1 MLAAGFTEVQ
11 ATDEMG
17 LRRATAAL
25 VLAAAWAFAPTP
37 KAPTTTQ
44 LYFFDKLAES
54 ITAATDVLSGKSR
67 MTEANTKSA
76 LRDVRRSLLDADVAK
91 VVVDGFVENVQAS
104 ALDGEVAEGV
114 DPGQQFVKI
123 VYDELKRVMGGD
135 DDELLFSD
143 DPEAA
148 AKARAGLAYRDDG
161 APTVVLLCGL
171 QGAGKT
177 TAAAKLALRLKEEE
191 GKTPMLVAADVY
203 RPAAVEQ
210 LQILGE
216 QVGVPVYAEPFEAG
230 AGDAVAIATAGVRAA
245 KERGADVVIVDTAG
259 RQVIEESLMAELR
272 SVRAATKPDET
283 LLVLD
288 AMTGQDAASLA
299 KRFDDAC
306 PLTGSVL
313 TKLDGDARGGA
324 ALSVRAVSGKPIK
337 FVGVGE
343 KVGDLE
349 PFFPARMASRILGM
363 GDVVSLVEK
372 ASKQQSAAEA
382 KAVMER
388 TKQAKFNFD
397 DYLDQAR
404 MVSNMGSFGA
414 VAKMMPGMGG
424 IDNDQIAAAEAK
436 IKIQAS
442 LINSMTPKE
451 RGEPDLIIRDKS
463 ALARQKRIAA
473 GSGRSVDQAKQF
485 LSEFQ
490 QMRTMMAKMA
500 GQAPPDGADA
510 AAAPDPDALLNR
522 AARRAKKKKGGKRKL
537 KTAGF
542 G

>member
-1 MLAAGFTEVQ
+1 
-11 ATDEMG
+11 
-17 LRRATAAL
+17 
-25 VLAAAWAFAPTP
+25 
-37 KAPTTTQ
+37 
-44 LYFFDKLAES
+44 
-54 ITAATDVLSGKSR
+54 
-67 MTEANTKSA
+67 
-76 LRDVRRSLLDADVAK
+76 
-91 VVVDGFVENVQAS
+91 
-104 ALDGEVAEGV
+104 
-114 DPGQQFVKI
+114 
-123 VYDELKRVMGGD
+123 MGGD

-216 QVGVPVYAEPFEAG
+216 QVGVPVYAEAFEAG

-272 SVRAATKPDET
+272 SVRAARSPTT

-288 AMTGQDAASLA
+288 AMTGQGGLA
-299 KRFDDAC
+299 RQALRRRL

-382 KAVMER
+382 KA
-388 TKQAKFNFD
+388 
-397 DYLDQAR
+397 AR

-442 LINSMTPKE
+442 LINSMTPE

-473 GSGRSVDQAKQF
+473 GSGRSVDQAQQF

>member
-1 MLAAGFTEVQ
+1 
-11 ATDEMG
+11 
-17 LRRATAAL
+17 
-25 VLAAAWAFAPTP
+25 
-37 KAPTTTQ
+37 
-44 LYFFDKLAES
+44 
-54 ITAATDVLSGKSR
+54 
-67 MTEANTKSA
+67 
-76 LRDVRRSLLDADVAK
+76 
-91 VVVDGFVENVQAS
+91 
-104 ALDGEVAEGV
+104 
-114 DPGQQFVKI
+114 
-123 VYDELKRVMGGD
+123 MGGD

-216 QVGVPVYAEPFEAG
+216 QVGVPVYAEAFEAG

>member
-1 MLAAGFTEVQ
+1 MA
-11 ATDEMG
+11 
-17 LRRATAAL
+17 RRAATAAL
-25 VLAAAWAFAPTP
+25 VLAAAWAFAPPQT
-37 KAPTTTQ
+37 KRATTQ

-177 TAAAKLALRLKEEE
+177 GGGGSLRSRRRRARPHARRRGRLPPRGRGAAADPRRAGRRARLRWRRS
-191 GKTPMLVAADVY
+191 
-203 RPAAVEQ
+203 RPA
-210 LQILGE
+210 L
-216 QVGVPVYAEPFEAG
+216 
-230 AGDAVAIATAGVRAA
+230 ATPPPSRRAGVRAA

-306 PLTGSVL
+306 PS
-313 TKLDGDARGGA
+313 RG
-324 ALSVRAVSGKPIK
+324 R
-337 FVGVGE
+337 
-343 KVGDLE
+343 
-349 PFFPARMASRILGM
+349 
-363 GDVVSLVEK
+363 
-372 ASKQQSAAEA
+372 
-382 KAVMER
+382 
-388 TKQAKFNFD
+388 
-397 DYLDQAR
+397 Y
-404 MVSNMGSFGA
+404 
-414 VAKMMPGMGG
+414 
-424 IDNDQIAAAEAK
+424 
-436 IKIQAS
+436 
-442 LINSMTPKE
+442 
-451 RGEPDLIIRDKS
+451 
-463 ALARQKRIAA
+463 
-473 GSGRSVDQAKQF
+473 
-485 LSEFQ
+485 
-490 QMRTMMAKMA
+490 
-500 GQAPPDGADA
+500 
-510 AAAPDPDALLNR
+510 
-522 AARRAKKKKGGKRKL
+522 
-537 KTAGF
+537 
-542 G
+542 

>member
-1 MLAAGFTEVQ
+1 MA
-11 ATDEMG
+11 
-17 LRRATAAL
+17 RRAATAAL
-25 VLAAAWAFAPTP
+25 VLAAAWAFAPPQT
-37 KAPTTTQ
+37 KRATTQ

-161 APTVVLLCGL
+161 APT
-171 QGAGKT
+171 
-177 TAAAKLALRLKEEE
+177 
-191 GKTPMLVAADVY
+191 
-203 RPAAVEQ
+203 

-216 QVGVPVYAEPFEAG
+216 QVGVPVYAEAFEAG

-473 GSGRSVDQAKQF
+473 GSGRC
-485 LSEFQ
+485 
-490 QMRTMMAKMA
+490 
-500 GQAPPDGADA
+500 
-510 AAAPDPDALLNR
+510 
-522 AARRAKKKKGGKRKL
+522 AR
-537 KTAGF
+537 
-542 G
+542 

>member
-1 MLAAGFTEVQ
+1 
-11 ATDEMG
+11 
-17 LRRATAAL
+17 
-25 VLAAAWAFAPTP
+25 
-37 KAPTTTQ
+37 
-44 LYFFDKLAES
+44 
-54 ITAATDVLSGKSR
+54 
-67 MTEANTKSA
+67 
-76 LRDVRRSLLDADVAK
+76 
-91 VVVDGFVENVQAS
+91 
-104 ALDGEVAEGV
+104 
-114 DPGQQFVKI
+114 
-123 VYDELKRVMGGD
+123 
-135 DDELLFSD
+135 
-143 DPEAA
+143 
-148 AKARAGLAYRDDG
+148 
-161 APTVVLLCGL
+161 
-171 QGAGKT
+171 
-177 TAAAKLALRLKEEE
+177 
-191 GKTPMLVAADVY
+191 
-203 RPAAVEQ
+203 
-210 LQILGE
+210 
-216 QVGVPVYAEPFEAG
+216 
-230 AGDAVAIATAGVRAA
+230 
-245 KERGADVVIVDTAG
+245 
-259 RQVIEESLMAELR
+259 
-272 SVRAATKPDET
+272 
-283 LLVLD
+283 
-288 AMTGQDAASLA
+288 
-299 KRFDDAC
+299 
-306 PLTGSVL
+306 
-313 TKLDGDARGGA
+313 
-324 ALSVRAVSGKPIK
+324 
-337 FVGVGE
+337 
-343 KVGDLE
+343 
-349 PFFPARMASRILGM
+349 MASRILGM

-397 DYLDQAR
+397 DYLEQAR

-451 RGEPDLIIRDKS
+451 RGEPDLVIRDKS

>member
-1 MLAAGFTEVQ
+1 M
-11 ATDEMG
+11 
-17 LRRATAAL
+17 
-25 VLAAAWAFAPTP
+25 
-37 KAPTTTQ
+37 
-44 LYFFDKLAES
+44 
-54 ITAATDVLSGKSR
+54 
-67 MTEANTKSA
+67 
-76 LRDVRRSLLDADVAK
+76 
-91 VVVDGFVENVQAS
+91 
-104 ALDGEVAEGV
+104 
-114 DPGQQFVKI
+114 
-123 VYDELKRVMGGD
+123 
-135 DDELLFSD
+135 
-143 DPEAA
+143 
-148 AKARAGLAYRDDG
+148 
-161 APTVVLLCGL
+161 
-171 QGAGKT
+171 
-177 TAAAKLALRLKEEE
+177 
-191 GKTPMLVAADVY
+191 
-203 RPAAVEQ
+203 
-210 LQILGE
+210 
-216 QVGVPVYAEPFEAG
+216 
-230 AGDAVAIATAGVRAA
+230 
-245 KERGADVVIVDTAG
+245 
-259 RQVIEESLMAELR
+259 
-272 SVRAATKPDET
+272 
-283 LLVLD
+283 
-288 AMTGQDAASLA
+288 
-299 KRFDDAC
+299 
-306 PLTGSVL
+306 L

-490 QMRTMMAKMA
+490 QMRTMMQKMA
-500 GQAPPDGADA
+500 AGQNPN
-510 AAAPDPDALLNR
+510 AAPDPMDAGPALNR
-522 AARRAKKKKGGKRKL
+522 AARRTKKKKSKKKKL
-537 KTAGF
+537 TAGF